1 MYGPCSESR
10 VGMSNDQ
17 AELPCNCDEAK
28 TAVDR
33 RKGRTPVCYHL
44 FGQEWWA
51 GTLVHVMRHVLR
63 ALYDRHPDAMRR
75 SAGVVEWLGTGPS
88 PDSEPGHICRIA
100 EGLWADIRRV
110 SSTNLRVLIRELLRA
125 VGLSGFN
132 EFRFRKFCLSCPRHD
147 PWPFP
152 RWAPYDLRDPY
163 P

>member
-1 MYGPCSESR
+1 MLVAVSCVYGPSSESW

-17 AELPCNCDEAK
+17 PKLPCNCDEAK
-28 TAVDR
+28 TPVDR

-51 GTLVHVMRHVLR
+51 G
-63 ALYDRHPDAMRR
+63 
-75 SAGVVEWLGTGPS
+75 PS
-88 PDSEPGHICRIA
+88 PDSELGRICHIA
-100 EGLWADIRRV
+100 DGLWADVRRV
-110 SSTNLRVLIRELLRA
+110 NSTNLRVLIRELLRA
-125 VGLSGFN
+125 VALSGFG
-132 EFRFRKFCLSCPRHD
+132 EFRFRKFGLPCPRHD